1 MRRILLTL
9 IITSAFAVV
18 GRSQVTLDLKGA
30 EAIRKMDIQWII
42 EAYSSKDLKDFDRIV
57 ADDAFFTGAD
67 GKVLSKSD
75 KRARLKADY
84 SADPAQGG
92 IFKIDEQSHEGRFF
106 GDTAVS
112 KGFIVENYTWK
123 AQKIHGHVH
132 FTDTYVKR
140 DGKWQLVAS
149 HFTNIKQSQ

>member
-1 MRRILLTL
+1 MRNVLLTL
-9 IITSAFAVV
+9 IVLLAFSSMAKA
-18 GRSQVTLDLKGA
+18 QVTLDLKGA

-42 EAYSSKDLKDFDRIV
+42 QAYSSKDLKDFDSIV

-75 KRARLKADY
+75 KRARVKADY
-84 SADPAQGG
+84 SEDPSQGG
-92 IFKIDEQSHEGRFF
+92 IFKIDEQSHEVRFF

-112 KGFIVENYTWK
+112 KGFIIENYTWK
-123 AQKIHGHVH
+123 TQKINGHVH

-140 DGKWQLVAS
+140 GGRWQLVAS

>member
-1 MRRILLTL
+1 MRKVFLTL
-9 IITSAFAVV
+9 AIALFCGFTAKAQMV
-18 GRSQVTLDLKGA
+18 LDLKGA
-30 EAIRKMDIQWII
+30 EAIRKMDRQWII
-42 EAYSSKDLKDFDRIV
+42 EAYSSKDLKDFDAIV

-75 KRARLKADY
+75 KRARVKADY
-84 SADPAQGG
+84 SEDPSQGG
-92 IFKIDEQSHEGRFF
+92 VFKIDEASHEVRFF

-123 AQKIHGHVH
+123 TQKINGHVH

-140 DGKWQLVAS
+140 NGKWQLVAS
-149 HFTNIKQSQ
+149 HFTNIKQT